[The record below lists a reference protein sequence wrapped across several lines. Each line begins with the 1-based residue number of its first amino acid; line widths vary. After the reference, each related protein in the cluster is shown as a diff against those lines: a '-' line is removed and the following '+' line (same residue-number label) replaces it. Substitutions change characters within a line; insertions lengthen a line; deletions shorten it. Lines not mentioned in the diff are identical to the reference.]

1 MQSISRTGLAGLG
14 IALIVLLSACKSG
27 DKKTEAGSDWVT
39 ATGRAPIVDNRLG
52 RAKDDAL
59 ADAKKEAVA
68 TKIGTLISGTT
79 KTVDNIMESSSIK
92 SQTDGFIET
101 YRIVHAHPISDY
113 EYEVKIQAKVK
124 EGKLK
129 ESIASLAET
138 AGYPRIMAIGKE
150 NYLSSQAE
158 GQTRAS
164 VVVEASMSNAGFTM
178 VDKSTME
185 NIIAKNRAILRS
197 SFQNGDKMKE
207 LGADSGAEVMILISS
222 TLTDGGVME
231 GTAMHSMRA
240 DLEIKAVDLNNGRIL
255 SSQTSTAAYPHL
267 NPGTGANKAIERA
280 WKKIQ
285 DPFQNAILKGW
296 EPNQSQM
303 IAVTIS
309 GLDYN
314 AVKDFRNLLLELRG
328 VKDVYRRGVTGDSA
342 VLDVQFQG
350 NSFELLDRIMDA
362 SNGYEIQSKD
372 VKKTSMVL
380 QIRKK

>member
-1 MQSISRTGLAGLG
+1 MQIFSKTGLAGLVV
-14 IALIVLLSACKSG
+14 ALIVLSSACKSG
-27 DKKTEAGSDWVT
+27 DKKTEEGSDWVT

-68 TKIGTLISGTT
+68 IKIGTLVSGTT
-79 KTVDNIMESSSIK
+79 KTVDNIMENSSIK
-92 SQTDGFIET
+92 SQTEGFIET
-101 YRIVHAHPISDY
+101 YRIVHARPISDY

-150 NYLSSQAE
+150 DYLSSPAE

-164 VVVEASMSNAGFTM
+164 VVVEASMSNAGFPM

-185 NIIAKNRAILRS
+185 KIIAKNRAILRS
-197 SFQNGDKMKE
+197 SFQNGDKMKV

-231 GTAMHSMRA
+231 GSAMHSMRA

-255 SSQTSTAAYPHL
+255 SAQTSTAAYPHL
-267 NPGTGANKAIERA
+267 NPGTGANKALERA
-280 WKKIQ
+280 WQKIQ

-296 EPNQSQM
+296 EPNQSQL
-303 IAVTIS
+303 IVVTIA

-362 SNGYEIQSKD
+362 SAGYEIQSKD
-372 VKKTSMVL
+372 VKKSSMVL